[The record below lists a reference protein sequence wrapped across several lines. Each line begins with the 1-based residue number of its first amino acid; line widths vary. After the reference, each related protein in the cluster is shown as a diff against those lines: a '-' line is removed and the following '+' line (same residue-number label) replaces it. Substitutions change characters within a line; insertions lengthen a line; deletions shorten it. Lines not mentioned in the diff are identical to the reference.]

1 MSTDTMST
9 DTVST
14 AKHNKTIVLAI
25 TGASG
30 VQYGVRLLEQLLT
43 HGHHVYLLVT
53 RAAHVV
59 IAMETELAWPSNKQE
74 LSKQLCLRYGVD
86 EQQLKV
92 CGESEWASP
101 IASGSAAVDAMVVC
115 PCSMGSLSSIATGA
129 SANLLERAADVI
141 LKERKKLILVPRET
155 PFSDIHLENM
165 LKLSRMGAVVMPANP
180 GFYNKPQSIDDIVDF
195 MVARVLDHLGIH
207 QELQPKWGE

>member
-1 MSTDTMST
+1 MMALDTEKK
-9 DTVST
+9 TV
-14 AKHNKTIVLAI
+14 IVAI
-25 TGASG
+25 SGASG

-43 HGHHVYLLVT
+43 HGHKVYLLVT

-59 IAMETELAWPSNKQE
+59 ISMETELSWPANTHE
-74 LSKQLCLRYGVD
+74 LAKQLRLRYGAD

-92 CGESEWASP
+92 CGETEWASP

-115 PCSMGSLSSIATGA
+115 PCSMGTLSSIAVGA

-141 LKERKKLILVPRET
+141 LKERKSLILVPRET

-165 LKLSRMGAVVMPANP
+165 LKLSRMNAVILAANP
-180 GFYNKPQSIDDIVDF
+180 GFYNNPQSVEDIVDF
-195 MVARVLDHLGIH
+195 MVARILDHLGIK
-207 QELQPKWGE
+207 QELQPKWGEE